1 MVENQYQDYDLII
14 FDADGTL
21 RRCTVPGQKTPNRSD
36 QWELIEGVR
45 EGLSKIVWGAPRK
58 GRTALGIASN
68 QAGIYYGYIT
78 RRTAYGLLIDMIEAA
93 AGFTPVSGSVL
104 LCPHGKEEGCSCRK
118 PAPGMIL
125 QLIEFFQT
133 QPVRT
138 LFVGDM
144 DSDRLAAAN
153 AGCRFLRPEDFFGR
167 LLPPG
172 GYGIR

>member
-1 MVENQYQDYDLII
+1 MEINRSEVLDMVENQYRVYDLII

-45 EGLSKIVWGAPRK
+45 AGLKKIVWGSPRK
-58 GRTALGIASN
+58 GQTALGIASN

-78 RRTAYGLLIDMIEAA
+78 RCTAYGLLIDMVEAA
-93 AGFTPVSGSVL
+93 AGFSPVQGSVR
-104 LCPHGKEEGCSCRK
+104 LCPHGKEENCSCRK

-125 QLIEFFQT
+125 QLIEFFQVH
-133 QPVRT
+133 PSRT

-144 DSDRLAAAN
+144 DSDRRAAAN
-153 AGCRFLRPEDFFGR
+153 AECRFLKPEDF
-167 LLPPG
+167 
-172 GYGIR
+172 